1 MERLLSLA
9 PPAIKN
15 ISFFYMLLVGTF
27 VASFSKQFYH
37 DKKDIPILSICNN
50 TAEHGGANQPTNIG

>member
-1 MERLLSLA
+1 
-9 PPAIKN
+9 
-15 ISFFYMLLVGTF
+15 MLLVGTF

-37 DKKDIPILSICNN
+37 DKKDIPVLSICNN